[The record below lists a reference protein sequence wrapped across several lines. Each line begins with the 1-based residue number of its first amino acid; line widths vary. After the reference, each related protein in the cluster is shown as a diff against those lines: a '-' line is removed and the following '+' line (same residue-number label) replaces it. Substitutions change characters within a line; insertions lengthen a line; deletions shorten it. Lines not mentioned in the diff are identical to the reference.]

1 MTYNNLNRE
10 SYHDYIG
17 RRLREESTFGDE
29 KTIDKRDNEI
39 FELKQRISRLEEQVG
54 SLLKHHE

>member
-17 RRLREESTFGDE
+17 RRLREENFGDE
-29 KTIDKRDNEI
+29 KKIDQRDNEI
-39 FELKQRISRLEEQVG
+39 FDLKQRIRRLEEQVG
-54 SLLKHHE
+54 SLLNHHE

>member
-17 RRLREESTFGDE
+17 RRLKQENFGDE
-29 KTIDKRDNEI
+29 KRIDERDNEI
-39 FELKQRISRLEEQVG
+39 FDLKQRIRRLEEDMARI
-54 SLLKHHE
+54 LHRHE

>member
-17 RRLREESTFGDE
+17 RRLREENFGDQ
-29 KTIDKRDNEI
+29 KTIDQRDNEI
-39 FELKQRISRLEEQVG
+39 FELKQRIRKLEEQVG
-54 SLLKHHE
+54 SLLHHYE